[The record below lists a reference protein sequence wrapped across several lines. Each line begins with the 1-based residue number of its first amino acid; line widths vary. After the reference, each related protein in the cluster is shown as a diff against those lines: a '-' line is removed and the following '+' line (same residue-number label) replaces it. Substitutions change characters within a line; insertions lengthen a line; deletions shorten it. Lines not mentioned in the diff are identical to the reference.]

1 MTASIETSEEGGVRY
16 LHFGSRWIQGAMRI
30 ARPWALELEYT
41 RDMMLA
47 LLLRPAPRWPRSVLL
62 IGLGAGSLPKF
73 LYRNRPRASL
83 TVVEID
89 AAVVGVAAQFF
100 KLPDD
105 PRRLA
110 IEITDG
116 HEYVAATDRRF
127 DLILVDGYDAKCR
140 VGMLDTLPFYCNCR
154 ARLTGQ
160 GLLVTNFL
168 NRHRGLAASLKRM
181 DDAFDARACALPA
194 CSSGNIVAVAAAGVP
209 VDLSLREMQSGALG
223 LKRDTGLNLLPTVAR
238 IARLQAGIS
247 DRFAL

>member
-1 MTASIETSEEGGVRY
+1 MSTSIETSEEGGVRY

-73 LYRNRPRASL
+73 LYRNRPGAAL

-89 AAVVGVAAQFF
+89 AAVVNVAAQFF
-100 KLPDD
+100 RLPDD
-105 PRRLA
+105 RSRLA
-110 IEITDG
+110 IEIADG
-116 HEYVAATDRRF
+116 HDYIAATERRF
-127 DLILVDGYDAKCR
+127 DLILVDGYDARCR

-160 GLLVTNFL
+160 GLFVTNFL
-168 NRHRGLAASLKRM
+168 NRHRGLAASLARM
-181 DDAFDARACALPA
+181 DEAFDARACALPP
-194 CSSGNIVAVAAAGVP
+194 CSSGNIIALAAAGAP
-209 VDLSLREMQSGALG
+209 VDRSLDELRAGALE

-247 DRFAL
+247 DRFVL